1 LERTQATIKTITVST
16 GKLRPRRNVSRY
28 LAGTFICGALLAC
41 SSPTFAGSQQATS
54 ASATQSSPSTASPTA
69 PAPALQLPDPQSS
82 GSISGIIVDQ
92 SGTAI
97 AGARIILAGGS
108 QSSSQE
114 TLSDDQ
120 GRFSFANVASGP
132 FQLSISAGDFDSRTV
147 SGILHAGESCAVPPI
162 KLALATVVTQVVVK
176 PESVIAQE
184 QIKQEEQQ
192 RVLNIVPNFYVTY
205 LPDAAP
211 LDTRQKFQL
220 AWKSTF
226 DPVTFGIVGAIA
238 GIQQAAGQFNA
249 YGPGAQGY
257 AKRYGASYADVAIG
271 TFLGSAVLPSLFK
284 QDPRYFY
291 KGTGSKR
298 SRVLYALAF
307 SVICKG
313 DNGRWQPDYSSI
325 LGNLASGA
333 ISNLYYPP
341 QDRNGAALTFESAA
355 IGIGATGAA
364 NLLQEFVIRKF
375 TPKARQRDRSK
386 P

>member
-1 LERTQATIKTITVST
+1 VSSE
-16 GKLRPRRNVSRY
+16 KRHLRRNVSLC
-28 LAGTFICGALLAC
+28 LAGTFICGAVFACTVPALAR
-41 SSPTFAGSQQATS
+41 SQQA
-54 ASATQSSPSTASPTA
+54 ASAPATQNNTSTASPAA
-69 PAPALQLPDPQSS
+69 PAPAQQLPDPQSA
-82 GSISGIIVDQ
+82 GNISGIILDQ

-97 AGARIILAGGS
+97 AGARIILAGAS
-108 QSSSQE
+108 QSSPQE
-114 TLSDDQ
+114 TLSDAE
-120 GRFSFANVASGP
+120 GRFSFANVAGGP
-132 FQLSISAGDFDSRTV
+132 FHLSISAGDFDSRTV
-147 SGILHAGESCAVPPI
+147 SGILHSGESYAVPPI
-162 KLALATVVTQVVVK
+162 ELVLATVVTQVVVK

-184 QIKQEEQQ
+184 QMKQEEQQ
-192 RVLNIVPNFYVTY
+192 RVLSIVPNFYVTY

-211 LDTRQKFQL
+211 LDTRQKFEL

-298 SRVLYALAF
+298 SRILYALAF

-313 DNGRWQPDYSSI
+313 DNGRWQADYSSI

-364 NLLQEFVIRKF
+364 NLLQEFVIRRF
-375 TPKARQRDRSK
+375 TPKARQHNPSK